1 MKRSLPALLCLAGA
15 LAGCEEPA
23 VSNVARR
30 EMISAKQLVAMQE
43 AGGGAILVEI
53 HGAPWPEADPAE
65 VAGTLR
71 MPEGPGRGVRF
82 RPVPPGQGLIGD
94 GNRLVMLFNPKGKP
108 DSGRD
113 CRATGEIATGRPGTD
128 GFTVQ
133 ATFCRGTE
141 WVIRA
146 SFNARD
152 VAQDDWLAYYLRMQ
166 ELLDVLFPD
175 T

>member
-30 EMISAKQLVAMQE
+30 EMITAKHLAAMQE
-43 AGGGAILVEI
+43 AGGAVFVEI
-53 HGAPWPEADPAE
+53 HGAPWPGADPAE

-82 RPVPPGQGLIGD
+82 RPVPPGQGLVGD
-94 GNRLVMLFNPKGKP
+94 GERLVMLFNPKGKP

-113 CRATGEIATGRPGTD
+113 CRAESELETASPPTD

-146 SFNARD
+146 SFRARD

-166 ELLDVLFPD
+166 ELMDALFPNA
-175 T
+175 

>member
-23 VSNVARR
+23 VSNVMRR
-30 EMISAKQLVAMQE
+30 EMITAKQLVAMQE
-43 AGGGAILVEI
+43 ASGGAILVEI
-53 HGAPWPEADPAE
+53 HGTPWPGADPAE

-82 RPVPPGQGLIGD
+82 SAVPPGHGLIGD
-94 GNRLVMLFNPKGKP
+94 GDRLVLLFNPKGKP
-108 DSGRD
+108 DSERD
-113 CRATGEIATGRPGTD
+113 CRATGEIETAAPGRD

-146 SFNARD
+146 SFNARE
-152 VAQDDWLAYYLRMQ
+152 VTQDDWLAYYLRMQ
-166 ELLDVLFPD
+166 ELMDALFPE